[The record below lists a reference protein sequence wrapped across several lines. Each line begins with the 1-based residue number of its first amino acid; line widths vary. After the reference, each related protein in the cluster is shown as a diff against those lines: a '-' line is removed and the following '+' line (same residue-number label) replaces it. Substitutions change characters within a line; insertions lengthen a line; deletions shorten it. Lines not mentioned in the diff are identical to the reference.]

1 MTRNTGIV
9 AFKLNNSCS
18 MGIVCL
24 SVIGSGI
31 LEAKIP
37 APFASIEKEG
47 GFVKI
52 WSCVVLQGGSI
63 LQ

>member
-31 LEAKIP
+31 QEAKSLS
-37 APFASIEKEG
+37 PFASIEKEG
-47 GFVKI
+47 GFVKLR
-52 WSCVVLQGGSI
+52 SCVVLQGCSI